1 MDCVNWRAL
10 DWVARVLMGVLLV
23 VGVVFF
29 VQGTGG
35 RRATLCFVVV
45 IVLSFLSRYAG
56 TRSDPV
62 GSPDPPQQS
71 R

>member
-1 MDCVNWRAL
+1 MAGMNWRAV

-23 VGVVFF
+23 VGFVFF
-29 VQGTGG
+29 VQETGG
-35 RRATLCFVVV
+35 RGATLCFVIV

-56 TRSDPV
+56 TRSN
-62 GSPDPPQQS
+62 